1 MTRGPMDEAWRRWWR
16 DDLWAYGSGFVT
28 GLMLLLMLWMMT
40 VLTLIDEKLSA
51 PPGQPACEV
60 VPRKPGG

>member
-40 VLTLIDEKLSA
+40 VLTLILLLTW
-51 PPGQPACEV
+51 
-60 VPRKPGG
+60 